1 MRRIGAVAVALTL
14 ATPATAFASLGPS
27 KSGPSKNEVEK
38 LYVEGQDRA
47 EAKDYTG
54 AADSWTRLL
63 NILPESPDNQ
73 AIRESVM
80 INVLEAHMNA
90 FNLLVDQAGKK
101 DISHLRK
108 GKATLD
114 EYYGNF
120 KTVHGDRVA
129 ISPAVQ
135 SKAAELD
142 AMLAKAEDD
151 AEAKPDPDP
160 KTTENG
166 DPRPKTGDAD
176 PKVVVLEA
184 QNNGNGLIIGGSIA
198 LALGVGALVMIPVGV
213 GRVNKSEKA
222 FTEAEEGLQMDPGN
236 AELINKRDKAEF
248 DGKQGQQIWIAGAV
262 LSPLLLAGGV
272 VMIVFGVRAKQ
283 KYNSQ
288 HARMPSLTPALGRN
302 YAGFQLRGRF

>member
-14 ATPATAFASLGPS
+14 ATPATALASFGPG

-101 DISHLRK
+101 DIGHLRK

-135 SKAAELD
+135 QKAAELE
-142 AMLAKAEDD
+142 AMLAKAED
-151 AEAKPDPDP
+151 EAKTAPEPDP
-160 KTTENG
+160 KTTDTG
-166 DPRPKTGDAD
+166 DPRPKGEAD

-213 GRVNKSEKA
+213 ARVNKSEKE
-222 FTEAEEGLQMDPGN
+222 FTEAEQGLVDDPGN
-236 AELINKRDKAEF
+236 PELINQRDKAEF

-272 VMIVFGVRAKQ
+272 VMIVFGVKARQ

-288 HARMPSLTPALGRN
+288 QARMPSLTPALGRN
-302 YAGFQLRGRF
+302 YAGFQLSGRF